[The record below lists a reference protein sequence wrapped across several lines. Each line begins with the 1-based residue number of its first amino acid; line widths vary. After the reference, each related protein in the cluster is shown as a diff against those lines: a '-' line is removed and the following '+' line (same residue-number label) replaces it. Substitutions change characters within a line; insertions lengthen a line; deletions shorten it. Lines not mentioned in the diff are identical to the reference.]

1 LAVYN
6 SKLSCQLLLTTVNY
20 NKVHIV
26 IENNVIPITDTVQI
40 PLSEIGFRF
49 SPSRGP
55 GGQHVNRAHTRVTLL
70 FDVSNSPSLD
80 ESTREKLFQE
90 LRSQLDSRGNLQITV
105 QDSRSQ
111 NRNRQLA
118 ITRFARLLYDAL
130 QEQAQRIPSKPSK
143 KAKKKRL
150 EEKKKKSQRKK
161 ERRQDW
167 SKDI

>member
-1 LAVYN
+1 
-6 SKLSCQLLLTTVNY
+6 LSTVANY
-20 NKVHIV
+20 NKVNIV
-26 IENNVIPITDTVQI
+26 NENNVISITDTVQI

-70 FDVSNSPSLD
+70 FDVANSPSIN
-80 ESTREKLFQE
+80 ESAREKLLHE
-90 LRSQLDSRGNLQITV
+90 LSSQLDSRGILQITV

-118 ITRFARLLYDAL
+118 ISRFAVLLQNAL
-130 QEQAQRIPSKPSK
+130 QEQTQRIPSKPTKES
-143 KAKKKRL
+143 KKKRL

-161 ERRQDW
+161 ERGQDW
-167 SKDI
+167 SMDI

>member
-1 LAVYN
+1 M
-6 SKLSCQLLLTTVNY
+6 STVADY
-20 NKVHIV
+20 NKLHIV
-26 IENNVIPITDTVQI
+26 NENNVISISDTVQI

-70 FDVSNSPSLD
+70 FDVANSPSLD
-80 ESTREKLFQE
+80 ELTKEKLLQE
-90 LRSQLDSRGNLQITV
+90 LSSQLDSRGILQVTV

-118 ITRFARLLYDAL
+118 VTRFATLIQNAL
-130 QEQAQRIPSKPSK
+130 QEEKQRIPSKPTIESK
-143 KAKKKRL
+143 KRRL
-150 EEKKKKSQRKK
+150 KEKKKKSQRKK
-161 ERRQDW
+161 ERGQDW